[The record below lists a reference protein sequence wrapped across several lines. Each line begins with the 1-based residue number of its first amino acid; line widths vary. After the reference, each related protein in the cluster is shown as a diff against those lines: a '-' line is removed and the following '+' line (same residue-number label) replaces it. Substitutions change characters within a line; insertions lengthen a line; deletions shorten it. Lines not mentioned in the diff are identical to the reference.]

1 MKKQYK
7 HLKKSR
13 EKHRP
18 APPTGKTSPYW
29 LPLPVLL
36 TFLLYT
42 PSLLNDFV
50 PNWDDGGYVL
60 EYEPIQRINT
70 ENIKEIF
77 TSFYKGNYHPLT
89 TTFYALI
96 YAIDGDNAF
105 YFHLL
110 NLLLHCANV
119 WLVFLLI
126 RGIFKKQALAFWVAL
141 IFGIHP
147 MHVESVAWIS
157 ELKDVLYTFF
167 YLLSLLAYL
176 RFQSSR
182 HSPDFLLSLFFF
194 ALSLLSKSAA
204 VTLPLVILLIDYFR
218 NARLHL
224 RSLLEKL
231 PFFLLSVLF
240 GVLALLSQGKQGAI
254 QDLTPLYGIIDR
266 VFIVSY
272 AFMTYVVKFFAPL
285 NLMAM
290 YPYPGKTDG
299 FFPWEVYAALAG
311 LLAVL
316 GFILFAA
323 KRKSIPEWGMLFFIA
338 TSILTLQI
346 IPVGGAVV
354 AERYTYVPYIGLS
367 LIPLWFLGIREGSV
381 FKTQQWQSWLLL
393 AFSMFLAVH
402 THQRIS
408 VWENGLKL
416 FSDVIEKNPNL
427 PFAYNNRGYAYQKYY
442 NDMDKALADYST
454 AIRIDSTYYR
464 SLSNRGVVYF
474 NLGDPENAIRD
485 FTRSLDYHPQN
496 EDALLGRA
504 NSLSS
509 LGRYANALPDYDRY
523 LELQPGNAQ
532 AWLWRGVAH
541 YNTGA
546 HQEALKNILQSR
558 KIDPQSD
565 EAAYWEALSHKELQ
579 QKDAALQAIETA
591 LRINPQRY
599 DAALLAG
606 LVHYE
611 SGAYDAAIEAFE
623 LSTRIEPQYAPAYVN
638 KAAVYA
644 AKGDFQRALGNL
656 RKAVELGY
664 PVDKNYLRELETKA
678 QVAP

>member
-1 MKKQYK
+1 MAKSLPMKKQIK
-7 HLKKSR
+7 HPQKGASKKGPELPSGKN
-13 EKHRP
+13 KH
-18 APPTGKTSPYW
+18 YW
-29 LPLPVLL
+29 LLLPLLL
-36 TFLLYT
+36 TFILYL
-42 PSLLNDFV
+42 PSLKNDFV

-60 EYEPIQRINT
+60 EYEPIQSIDP

-89 TTFYALI
+89 TTMYAAV

-105 YFHLL
+105 LFHLL
-110 NLLLHCANV
+110 NLILHCANV

-157 ELKDVLYTFF
+157 ELKDVLYTFV

-176 RFQSSR
+176 SFQSSR
-182 HSPDFLLSLFFF
+182 HTQKLLLSLIFFL
-194 ALSLLSKSAA
+194 LSLLSKSAA
-204 VTLPLVILLIDYFR
+204 VTLPLVILILDYAR
-218 NARLHL
+218 NSRINL
-224 RSLLEKL
+224 RYIVERI
-231 PFFLLSVLF
+231 PYFLLAGIF
-240 GVLALLSQGKQGAI
+240 GIVAILSQGKQGAI

-311 LLAVL
+311 LVATLS
-316 GFILFAA
+316 FILFAG
-323 KRKSIPEWGMLFFIA
+323 KRRSIPEWGMLFFIA

-367 LIPLWFLGIREGSV
+367 LVPLWFLGVRDNSLFIIE
-381 FKTQQWQSWLLL
+381 KWQSWLLL
-393 AFSMFLAVH
+393 AFSIFLAFN
-402 THQRIS
+402 TQQRIR
-408 VWENGLKL
+408 VWENGLVL

-485 FTRSLDYHPQN
+485 FSRSLRYHPQN

-509 LGRYANALPDYDRY
+509 LGRYADAIPDYNQY
-523 LELQPGNAQ
+523 LTLQPGNAQ
-532 AWLWRGVAH
+532 AWLWLGVAR

-546 HQEALKNILQSR
+546 HQEALKNVRQSR
-558 KIDPQSD
+558 KIEPQSD
-565 EAAYWEALSHKELQ
+565 EAAYWEALTQ
-579 QKDAALQAIETA
+579 
-591 LRINPQRY
+591 
-599 DAALLAG
+599 
-606 LVHYE
+606 
-611 SGAYDAAIEAFE
+611 
-623 LSTRIEPQYAPAYVN
+623 
-638 KAAVYA
+638 
-644 AKGDFQRALGNL
+644 
-656 RKAVELGY
+656 
-664 PVDKNYLRELETKA
+664 
-678 QVAP
+678 

>member
-1 MKKQYK
+1 MKKQIK
-7 HLKKSR
+7 HPQKGPHRKGR
-13 EKHRP
+13 EL
-18 APPTGKTSPYW
+18 PTGNNKQYW
-29 LPLPVLL
+29 ILLPVLL
-36 TFLLYT
+36 TFILYL
-42 PSLLNDFV
+42 PSLQNDFV

-60 EYEPIQRINT
+60 EYEPIQHINT
-70 ENIKEIF
+70 ENLKEIF

-89 TTFYALI
+89 TTI
-96 YAIDGDNAF
+96 YAAVYAINGENAF
-105 YFHLL
+105 GFHLL

-119 WLVFLLI
+119 WLVFLVI
-126 RGIFKKQALAFWVAL
+126 RGIFKKRALAFWVAL

-182 HSPDFLLSLFFF
+182 HTPNLLLSLFFF
-194 ALSLLSKSAA
+194 LLSLLSKSAA

-218 NARLHL
+218 NTRINL
-224 RSLLEKL
+224 RYLLEKI
-231 PFFLLSVLF
+231 PFFLLAGIF
-240 GVLALLSQGKQGAI
+240 GFVAIFSQGKQGAI

-311 LLAVL
+311 LLATL
-316 GFILFAA
+316 GFILIAV
-323 KRKSIPEWGMLFFIA
+323 KRRSIPEWGMLFFMA

-367 LIPLWFLGIREGSV
+367 LIPLWFLGIKEGSL
-381 FKTQQWQSWLLL
+381 FRIQKWQSWLLL
-393 AFSMFLAVH
+393 AFSIFLVIN
-402 THQRIS
+402 THQRIR
-408 VWENGLKL
+408 VWENGLVL

-474 NLGDPENAIRD
+474 NLGNPENAIRD
-485 FTRSLDYHPQN
+485 FTRSLRYHPQN

-509 LGRYANALPDYDRY
+509 LGRYANAIPDYDQY

-541 YNTGA
+541 YNTAA

-558 KIDPQSD
+558 KLDPQSD
-565 EAAYWEALSHKELQ
+565 EAAYWEALTQKELQ
-579 QKDAALQAIETA
+579 QRDAALQAAKEA

-611 SGAYDAAIEAFE
+611 AGAFKDALESFE
-623 LSTRIEPQYAPAYVN
+623 LSTRIQPQYAPAYVN

-644 AKGDFQRALGNL
+644 ATGDFQRALSNL
-656 RKAVELGY
+656 QKAAALGY
-664 PVDKNYLRELETKA
+664 PVDKNYLSELEGKA
-678 QVAP
+678 AQAP